1 MSQWSPFTLSNL
13 LHRNTRCCLYVVFGK
28 ASPLDLP
35 SHFNIEY
42 KPPGVNLDTT
52 DVIGAQTFV
61 VVFKDYL
68 CDLLKK
74 PVAKRLAI
82 LKPGGHF
89 KLSLLHI
96 NGGC

>member
-1 MSQWSPFTLSNL
+1 M
-13 LHRNTRCCLYVVFGK
+13 
-28 ASPLDLP
+28 DLP
-35 SHFNIEY
+35 SVVNAEC
-42 KPPGVNLDTT
+42 KTPLVNLDTT
-52 DVIGAQTFV
+52 DVIGAQTFI
-61 VVFKDYL
+61 VVFKNYL

>member
-1 MSQWSPFTLSNL
+1 M
-13 LHRNTRCCLYVVFGK
+13 
-28 ASPLDLP
+28 DLP
-35 SHFNIEY
+35 SVVNAECKI
-42 KPPGVNLDTT
+42 PRVNLDTT
-52 DVIGAQTFV
+52 DVNGAQKFV

-68 CDLLKK
+68 CDLLKQ
-74 PVAKRLAI
+74 PVAKRPAI